1 MSDSSTS
8 AIPTELAQRVA
19 QLENE
24 AADLE
29 SAWNRS
35 RITNRWL
42 LLLSVGLV
50 TGVLW
55 KSYETVSQ
63 VRDKRWQEQV
73 ILILQENSPEHRQLF
88 RNELREIWNQ
98 VEPDLVNDFRVQI
111 QEDSPAI
118 EKAFLVQRDEFEK
131 NIKTKLQR
139 AVLAN
144 YRKTL
149 DRNVELLNREFPKL
163 RDKALRDR
171 VISRTLA
178 AIEQL
183 IDKHY
188 MAPLESELQEL
199 YASYQEFPVADP
211 SVTGSGDDTPAM
223 RFLWQMLKLL
233 KLKLI
238 SAPDQTT
245 AP

>member
-1 MSDSSTS
+1 MSDSPAN
-8 AIPTELAQRVA
+8 AISTELAQRVA

-35 RITNRWL
+35 RTTNRWL

-55 KSYETVSQ
+55 KSYDTLSQ
-63 VRDKRWQEQV
+63 VRDKRWQDRM
-73 ILILQENSPEHRQLF
+73 ILVFQENSEEHRRLF
-88 RNELREIWNQ
+88 QNELREIWNR
-98 VEPDLVNDFRVQI
+98 VEPELATDFRAQL
-111 QEDSPAI
+111 QQDSPRI
-118 EKAFLVQRDEFEK
+118 EKAFLVQRDEFEE
-131 NIKTKLQR
+131 NIKTKFKR

-144 YRKTL
+144 YRKPL
-149 DRNVELLNREFPKL
+149 DRNVELLNREFPNL
-163 RDKALRDR
+163 RNKALRDR
-171 VISRTLA
+171 VISRTLIA
-178 AIEQL
+178 VEQL

-188 MAPLESELQEL
+188 VAPLEAELQEL
-199 YASYQEFPVADP
+199 YASYQEFPVADAP
-211 SVTGSGDDTPAM
+211 GTGPGEDTPAM

-238 SAPDQTT
+238 SAPDQTA

>member
-1 MSDSSTS
+1 MSDSSAN
-8 AIPTELAQRVA
+8 AISTELAQRVA

-35 RITNRWL
+35 RTTNRWL

-55 KSYETVSQ
+55 KSYDTLSQ
-63 VRDKRWQEQV
+63 VRDKRWQDRM
-73 ILILQENSPEHRQLF
+73 ILVFQENSEEHRRLLQ
-88 RNELREIWNQ
+88 NELREIWNR
-98 VEPDLVNDFRVQI
+98 VEPELATDFRAQL
-111 QEDSPAI
+111 QQDSPRI
-118 EKAFLVQRDEFEK
+118 EKAFLVQRDEFEE
-131 NIKTKLQR
+131 NIKTKFKR

-149 DRNVELLNREFPKL
+149 DRNMELLNREFPNL
-163 RDKALRDR
+163 RNKPLRDR
-171 VISRTLA
+171 VISRTLIA
-178 AIEQL
+178 VEQL

-188 MAPLESELQEL
+188 VAPLEAELQEL

-211 SVTGSGDDTPAM
+211 PVTGSGEDPPAM

-245 AP
+245 DR

>member
-1 MSDSSTS
+1 MSDSSAN
-8 AIPTELAQRVA
+8 AISTELAQRVA

-35 RITNRWL
+35 RTTNRWL

-55 KSYETVSQ
+55 KSYDTLSQ
-63 VRDKRWQEQV
+63 VRDKRWQDRM
-73 ILILQENSPEHRQLF
+73 ILVFQENSEEHRRLF
-88 RNELREIWNQ
+88 QNELREIWNR
-98 VEPDLVNDFRVQI
+98 VEPELATDFRAQL
-111 QEDSPAI
+111 QQDSPRI
-118 EKAFLVQRDEFEK
+118 EKAFLVQRDEFEE
-131 NIKTKLQR
+131 NIKTQFKR

-149 DRNVELLNREFPKL
+149 DRNVELLNREFPNL
-163 RDKALRDR
+163 RNKALRDR
-171 VISRTLA
+171 VISRTLIA
-178 AIEQL
+178 VEQL

-188 MAPLESELQEL
+188 VAPLEAELQEL
-199 YASYQEFPVADP
+199 YASYQEFPVADAP
-211 SVTGSGDDTPAM
+211 GTGPGEDTPAM

-245 AP
+245 DR

>member
-1 MSDSSTS
+1 MSDSSAN
-8 AIPTELAQRVA
+8 AISTELAQRVA

-35 RITNRWL
+35 RTTNRWL

-55 KSYETVSQ
+55 KSYDTLSQ
-63 VRDKRWQEQV
+63 VRDKRWQDRM
-73 ILILQENSPEHRQLF
+73 ILVFQENSEEHRRLF
-88 RNELREIWNQ
+88 QNELREIWNR
-98 VEPDLVNDFRVQI
+98 VEPELATDFRAQL
-111 QEDSPAI
+111 QQDSPRI
-118 EKAFLVQRDEFEK
+118 EKAFLVQRDEFEE
-131 NIKTKLQR
+131 NIKTKFKR

-149 DRNVELLNREFPKL
+149 DRNVELLNREFPNL
-163 RDKALRDR
+163 RNKPLRDR
-171 VISRTLA
+171 VISRTLIA
-178 AIEQL
+178 VEQL

-188 MAPLESELQEL
+188 VAPLEAELQEL
-199 YASYQEFPVADP
+199 YASYQEFPVADAP
-211 SVTGSGDDTPAM
+211 GTGPGEDTPAM

-238 SAPDQTT
+238 SAPDQTA

>member
-1 MSDSSTS
+1 MSDSSAN
-8 AIPTELAQRVA
+8 AISTELAQRVA

-35 RITNRWL
+35 RTTNRWL

-55 KSYETVSQ
+55 KSYDTLSQ
-63 VRDKRWQEQV
+63 VRDKRWQDRM
-73 ILILQENSPEHRQLF
+73 ILVFQENSEEHRRLF
-88 RNELREIWNQ
+88 QNELREIWNR
-98 VEPDLVNDFRVQI
+98 VEPELATDFRAQL
-111 QEDSPAI
+111 QQDSPRI
-118 EKAFLVQRDEFEK
+118 EKAFLVQRDEFEE
-131 NIKTKLQR
+131 NIKTKFKR

-149 DRNVELLNREFPKL
+149 DRNVELLNREFPNL
-163 RDKALRDR
+163 RNKALRDR
-171 VISRTLA
+171 VISRTLIA
-178 AIEQL
+178 VEQL

-188 MAPLESELQEL
+188 VAPLEAELQEL
-199 YASYQEFPVADP
+199 YASYQEFPVADAP
-211 SVTGSGDDTPAM
+211 GTGPGEDTPAM

-238 SAPDQTT
+238 SAPDQTA

>member
-1 MSDSSTS
+1 MSDSSVN
-8 AIPTELAQRVA
+8 AISTELAQRVA
-19 QLENE
+19 QLEKE
-24 AADLE
+24 AVDLE

-35 RITNRWL
+35 RTTNRWL

-55 KSYETVSQ
+55 KSYHTLSQ
-63 VRDKRWQEQV
+63 IRDKRWQDRM
-73 ILILQENSPEHRQLF
+73 ILVFQENSEEHRRLF
-88 RNELREIWNQ
+88 QNELRQIWNR
-98 VEPDLVNDFRVQI
+98 VEPELATDFRAQL
-111 QEDSPAI
+111 QQDSPRI
-118 EKAFLVQRDEFEK
+118 EKAFLVQRDEFEENVK
-131 NIKTKLQR
+131 RNFKR

-149 DRNVELLNREFPKL
+149 DRNVELLNREFPDL
-163 RDKALRDR
+163 QNTALRDR
-171 VISRTLA
+171 VISRTLIA
-178 AIEQL
+178 VEQL

-188 MAPLESELQEL
+188 VAPLEAELQEL

-211 SVTGSGDDTPAM
+211 PVTGSGEDTPAM

-238 SAPDQTT
+238 SAPDQTA

>member
-1 MSDSSTS
+1 MSDSSAN
-8 AIPTELAQRVA
+8 AISTELAQRVA

-35 RITNRWL
+35 RTTNRWL

-55 KSYETVSQ
+55 KSYDTLSQ
-63 VRDKRWQEQV
+63 VRDKRWQDRM
-73 ILILQENSPEHRQLF
+73 ILVFQENSEEHRRLF
-88 RNELREIWNQ
+88 QNELREIWNR
-98 VEPDLVNDFRVQI
+98 VEPELATDFRAQL
-111 QEDSPAI
+111 QQDSPRI
-118 EKAFLVQRDEFEK
+118 EKAFLVQRDEFEE
-131 NIKTKLQR
+131 NIKTKFKR

-149 DRNVELLNREFPKL
+149 DRNVELLNREFPDL
-163 RDKALRDR
+163 QNTTLRDR
-171 VISRTLA
+171 VISRTLIA
-178 AIEQL
+178 VEQL

-188 MAPLESELQEL
+188 VAPLEAELQEL
-199 YASYQEFPVADP
+199 YASYQEFPVADAP
-211 SVTGSGDDTPAM
+211 GTGPGEDTPAM

-238 SAPDQTT
+238 SAPET
-245 AP
+245 AAP

>member
-1 MSDSSTS
+1 MSDSSVN
-8 AIPTELAQRVA
+8 AISTELAQRVA
-19 QLENE
+19 QLEKE
-24 AADLE
+24 AVDLE

-35 RITNRWL
+35 RTTNRWL

-55 KSYETVSQ
+55 KSYDTLSQ
-63 VRDKRWQEQV
+63 VRDKRWQDRM
-73 ILILQENSPEHRQLF
+73 ILVFQENSEEHRRLF
-88 RNELREIWNQ
+88 RNELREIWNR
-98 VEPDLVNDFRVQI
+98 VEPDLATDFRAQL
-111 QEDSPAI
+111 QQDSPRI
-118 EKAFLVQRDEFEK
+118 EKVFLVQRDEFEK
-131 NIKTKLQR
+131 NIKTKFKR

-149 DRNVELLNREFPKL
+149 DRNMELLNREFPNL
-163 RDKALRDR
+163 RNKSLRDR
-171 VISRTLA
+171 VISRTLI

-188 MAPLESELQEL
+188 VAPLEAELQEL
-199 YASYQEFPVADP
+199 YASYREFPVADP
-211 SVTGSGDDTPAM
+211 PVTGSGEDPPAM

-238 SAPDQTT
+238 SAPDQTA

>member
-1 MSDSSTS
+1 MSDSSAN
-8 AIPTELAQRVA
+8 AISTELAQRVA

-35 RITNRWL
+35 RTTNRWL

-55 KSYETVSQ
+55 KSYDTLSQ
-63 VRDKRWQEQV
+63 VRDKRWQDRM
-73 ILILQENSPEHRQLF
+73 ILVFQENSEEHRRLF
-88 RNELREIWNQ
+88 QNELRQIWNR
-98 VEPDLVNDFRVQI
+98 VEPELATDFRAQL
-111 QEDSPAI
+111 QQDSPRI
-118 EKAFLVQRDEFEK
+118 EKAFLVQRDEFEE
-131 NIKTKLQR
+131 NIKTKFKR

-149 DRNVELLNREFPKL
+149 DRNVELLNREFPDL
-163 RDKALRDR
+163 QNTALRDR
-171 VISRTLA
+171 VISRTLIA
-178 AIEQL
+178 VEQL

-188 MAPLESELQEL
+188 VAPLEAELQEL
-199 YASYQEFPVADP
+199 YASYQEFPVADRP
-211 SVTGSGDDTPAM
+211 VTGSREDTPAM
-223 RFLWQMLKLL
+223 RFLWQVLKLL

-238 SAPDQTT
+238 SAPET
-245 AP
+245 AAP